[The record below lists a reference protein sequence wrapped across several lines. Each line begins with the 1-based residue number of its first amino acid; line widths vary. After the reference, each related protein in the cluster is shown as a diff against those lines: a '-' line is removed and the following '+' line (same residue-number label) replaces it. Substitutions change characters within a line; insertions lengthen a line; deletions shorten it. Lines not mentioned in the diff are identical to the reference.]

1 MKHTTIGKQLLALA
15 CALLLAAS
23 LLPPAVTAYAAATV
37 PATPDTAADG
47 AKTGEAKTDAEPE
60 TKTDGAKAD
69 AKTDDKKPDDTKTE
83 TKPGDTKPETNKQT
97 AEELR
102 KEYDRLQQEIN
113 GKRQEMDSLKT
124 ELAQI
129 KNQKATTQQQKNV
142 LDQRNAALQGEINLL
157 EAQIDVTNRSI
168 SANETLEQ
176 RQTDLFHR
184 QIRMEEEQGT
194 VSYWSVLFKAT
205 SFSDLVSRIDFINE
219 IVRYNKQVI
228 NDLRR
233 TRQELAQDKAAL
245 EQQNEALA
253 ASKKELEGQISESM
267 RMLAEY
273 IKTEEGKQAEYD
285 AIKAEEEA
293 LDGLIA
299 AAEAK
304 ARELGLDEIA
314 GTVGGYAWPCSS
326 IRWITSM
333 FGGRQSPGGIG
344 STNHKGVDIG
354 TPMGTPVLAAKA
366 GTVTWA
372 SWNGGYGN
380 CVIINHGKGNSTLY
394 GHLSGYNVSV
404 GDQVSQG
411 QVIAYSGNTGNSTGP
426 HLHFGIMEGDT
437 WIDPLNYLTGWHYN
451 G

>member
-1 MKHTTIGKQLLALA
+1 MRHITLWKKALALL

-23 LLPPAVTAYAAATV
+23 LLPPAVTAYASATV
-37 PATPDTAADG
+37 PATPDTAADDT
-47 AKTGEAKTDAEPE
+47 KTG
-60 TKTDGAKAD
+60 
-69 AKTDDKKPDDTKTE
+69 DTKTE
-83 TKPGDTKPETNKQT
+83 TKPETKPNANNQT

-113 GKRQEMDSLKT
+113 DKRQEMDSLKN
-124 ELAQI
+124 ELTQI
-129 KNQKATTQQQKNV
+129 KNQKADTQKQKNV

-157 EAQIDVTNRSI
+157 EEQIDVTSRSI

-176 RQTDLFHR
+176 HQTELFHQ
-184 QIRMEEEQGT
+184 QIRMEEEQGA

-228 NDLRR
+228 EDLRQ
-233 TRQELAQDKAAL
+233 TRQELADDKAAL
-245 EQQNEALA
+245 EEQNEALA
-253 ASKKELEGQISESM
+253 SSKKELEGQISESM

-273 IKTEEGKQAEYD
+273 VKTEEGKQAEYD

-304 ARELGLDEIA
+304 ARELGMDEIA

-380 CVIINHGKGNSTLY
+380 CVIISHGKGNSTLY

-437 WIDPLNYLTGWHYN
+437 WVDPLNYLTGWHYN

>member
-1 MKHTTIGKQLLALA
+1 MRHITLWKKALALL

-23 LLPPAVTAYAAATV
+23 LLPPAVTAYASATV
-37 PATPDTAADG
+37 PATPDTAADDT
-47 AKTGEAKTDAEPE
+47 KTG
-60 TKTDGAKAD
+60 
-69 AKTDDKKPDDTKTE
+69 DTKTE
-83 TKPGDTKPETNKQT
+83 TKPETKPNDNNQT

-113 GKRQEMDSLKT
+113 DKRQEMDSLKN
-124 ELAQI
+124 ELTQI
-129 KNQKATTQQQKNV
+129 KNQKADTQKQKNV

-157 EAQIDVTNRSI
+157 EEQIDVTSRSI

-176 RQTDLFHR
+176 HQTELFHQ

-205 SFSDLVSRIDFINE
+205 SFSDLVSRIDFVNE

-228 NDLRR
+228 EDLRQ
-233 TRQELAQDKAAL
+233 TRQELADDKAAL
-245 EQQNEALA
+245 EEQNEALA
-253 ASKKELEGQISESM
+253 SSKKELEGQISESM

-273 IKTEEGKQAEYD
+273 VKTEEGKQAEYD

-304 ARELGLDEIA
+304 ARELGMDEIA

-380 CVIINHGKGNSTLY
+380 CVIISHGKGNSTLY

-437 WIDPLNYLTGWHYN
+437 WVDPLNYLTGWHYN

>member
-1 MKHTTIGKQLLALA
+1 MRHITLWKKALALL

-23 LLPPAVTAYAAATV
+23 LLPPAVTAYASATV

-47 AKTGEAKTDAEPE
+47 AKTGDTKTDAEPG

-83 TKPGDTKPETNKQT
+83 TKPETKPNANNQT

-113 GKRQEMDSLKT
+113 DKRQEMDSLKN
-124 ELAQI
+124 ELTQI
-129 KNQKATTQQQKNV
+129 KNQKADTQKQKNV

-157 EAQIDVTNRSI
+157 EEQIDVTSRSI

-176 RQTDLFHR
+176 HQTELFHQ

-228 NDLRR
+228 EDLRQ
-233 TRQELAQDKAAL
+233 TRQELADDKAAL
-245 EQQNEALA
+245 EEQNEALA
-253 ASKKELEGQISESM
+253 SSKKELEGQISESM

-273 IKTEEGKQAEYD
+273 VKTEEGKQAEYD

-304 ARELGLDEIA
+304 ARELGMDEIA

-380 CVIINHGKGNSTLY
+380 CVIISHGKGNSTLY

-437 WIDPLNYLTGWHYN
+437 WVDPLNYLTGWHYN

>member
-1 MKHTTIGKQLLALA
+1 MRHITLWKKALALL

-23 LLPPAVTAYAAATV
+23 LLPPAVTAYASATV
-37 PATPDTAADG
+37 PATPDTA
-47 AKTGEAKTDAEPE
+47 
-60 TKTDGAKAD
+60 AD

-83 TKPGDTKPETNKQT
+83 TKPSASNQT

-113 GKRQEMDSLKT
+113 GKRQEMDSLKN
-124 ELAQI
+124 ELTQI
-129 KNQKATTQQQKNV
+129 KNQKADTQKQKSV

-176 RQTDLFHR
+176 HQTELFHQ

-228 NDLRR
+228 EDLRQ
-233 TRQELAQDKAAL
+233 TRQELADDKAAL
-245 EQQNEALA
+245 EEQNEALA
-253 ASKKELEGQISESM
+253 SSKKELEGQISESM

-273 IKTEEGKQAEYD
+273 VKTEEGKQAEYD

-304 ARELGLDEIA
+304 ARELGMDEIA

-380 CVIINHGKGNSTLY
+380 CVIISHGKGNSTLY

-437 WIDPLNYLTGWHYN
+437 WVDPLNYLTGWHYN

>member
-1 MKHTTIGKQLLALA
+1 MEKGAG
-15 CALLLAAS
+15 AA
-23 LLPPAVTAYAAATV
+23 VRAAAGGV
-37 PATPDTAADG
+37 AAATPDTAADG
-47 AKTGEAKTDAEPE
+47 AKTGDTKTDAEPE

-83 TKPGDTKPETNKQT
+83 TKPETKPNANNQT

-113 GKRQEMDSLKT
+113 DKRQEMDSLKN
-124 ELAQI
+124 ELTQI
-129 KNQKATTQQQKNV
+129 KNQKADTQKQKSV

-157 EAQIDVTNRSI
+157 EEQIDVTSRSI

-176 RQTDLFHR
+176 RQTELFHQ
-184 QIRMEEEQGT
+184 QIRMEEEQGA

-228 NDLRR
+228 EDLRQ
-233 TRQELAQDKAAL
+233 TRQELADDKAAL
-245 EQQNEALA
+245 EEQNEALA
-253 ASKKELEGQISESM
+253 SSKKELEGQISESM

-273 IKTEEGKQAEYD
+273 VKTEEGKQAEYN

-304 ARELGLDEIA
+304 ARELGMDEIA

-380 CVIINHGKGNSTLY
+380 CVIISHGKGNSTLY

-437 WIDPLNYLTGWHYN
+437 WVDPLNYLTGWHYN

>member
-1 MKHTTIGKQLLALA
+1 
-15 CALLLAAS
+15 
-23 LLPPAVTAYAAATV
+23 
-37 PATPDTAADG
+37 
-47 AKTGEAKTDAEPE
+47 
-60 TKTDGAKAD
+60 
-69 AKTDDKKPDDTKTE
+69 
-83 TKPGDTKPETNKQT
+83 
-97 AEELR
+97 
-102 KEYDRLQQEIN
+102 
-113 GKRQEMDSLKT
+113 MDSLKT

-157 EAQIDVTNRSI
+157 EEQIDVTSRSI

-176 RQTDLFHR
+176 HQTELFHQ
-184 QIRMEEEQGT
+184 QIRMEEEQGA

-228 NDLRR
+228 EDLRQ
-233 TRQELAQDKAAL
+233 TRQELADDKAAL
-245 EQQNEALA
+245 EEQNEALA
-253 ASKKELEGQISESM
+253 SSKKELEGQISESM

-273 IKTEEGKQAEYD
+273 VKTEEGKQAEYD

-380 CVIINHGKGNSTLY
+380 CVIISHGKGNSTLY

-437 WIDPLNYLTGWHYN
+437 WVDPLNYLTGWHYN